1 MNVRRLYIITAAA
14 AVLFSGCARVVI
26 DRPDP
31 EGPETTGDVI
41 DFGIA
46 VTSGT
51 KGMINENDFNKAG
64 NQLHVYDFLSYNAN
78 EVKYIDNTITATT
91 VESAIKW
98 QFPDNKEYEWT
109 RTGAHKFF
117 GWFAF
122 DANSDLVPFSIFG
135 EDPAMDDTEKI
146 LTIPSTGMLTMNFST
161 PQFDFLYSNVIT
173 RTMDGQTSSHLP
185 VDLEMDHLFSAISIG
200 AENNIKSSITI
211 DNVTIQ
217 GLYNTQSAVVDFSGD
232 DTEVTYTKGNTR
244 GKLTITPNLT
254 LANGATAA
262 NILTSDSQTTTPFLI
277 WPQAASDLVAEN
289 DSYGIGVD
297 GKYFIKDES
306 APLIIVTYS
315 QGTGE
320 DAYTNVI
327 PLPIPEGAW
336 EPGVHNHIDITF
348 ADKIVLARIKVM
360 PWNYTEND
368 VDFEE
373 GSLSIHEG
381 NTLTVQDANCSK
393 DLVNKTVYFSNT
405 LPITCNFWLDT
416 PKGATWMVSKLCD
429 VDAFEIIDGSGTIDG
444 SQAEFKIRPLVS
456 GDIDRDYVL
465 KLHFSVRLPDGRSV
479 DADNP
484 VLGTNMEYD
493 YSFIIQKQ

>member
-14 AVLFSGCARVVI
+14 AVLFTGCARVVI
-26 DRPDP
+26 DDP
-31 EGPETTGDVI
+31 SPVGPETTGEVI
-41 DFGIA
+41 DFGIS
-46 VTSGT
+46 VNPGT
-51 KGMINENDFNKAG
+51 KGMINENNFNKID
-64 NQLHVYDFLSYNAN
+64 NKLQVFDFLSYDAK
-78 EVKYIDNTITATT
+78 EVKYIDGEITAKD
-91 VESAIKW
+91 VESSIKW

-122 DANSDLVPFSIFG
+122 DANAYLKPFSIFG
-135 EDPAMDDTEKI
+135 EDPAMDDTDKT
-146 LTIPSTGMLTMNFST
+146 LTLPSTGMLTMNFST

-185 VDLEMDHLFSAISIG
+185 VDLEMNHLFSAISIG

-211 DNVTIQ
+211 DNVTVQ

-232 DTEVTYTKGNTR
+232 DTAVTYTKGSTR
-244 GKLTITPNLT
+244 GKLDITPNLT
-254 LANGATAA
+254 LENGATAA

-277 WPQAASDLVAEN
+277 WPQAASDLVAEKG
-289 DSYGIGVD
+289 SYGIDDD
-297 GKYFIKDES
+297 GECFTGGDS
-306 APLIIVTYS
+306 NPLIIVTYT
-315 QGTGE
+315 QGSGE
-320 DAYTNVI
+320 DTYTNVI

-348 ADKIVLARIKVM
+348 ADKIVLASVKVM

-368 VDFEE
+368 IDFEE

-381 NTLTVQDANCSK
+381 NTLTIQDANCSK
-393 DLVNKTVYFSNT
+393 DLANKTIYFSNT

-444 SQAEFKIRPLVS
+444 TQAEFKIRPLAT

>member
-14 AVLFSGCARVVI
+14 AVLFSGCVRVVI

-41 DFGIA
+41 DFGIS
-46 VTSGT
+46 VTPGT

-122 DANSDLVPFSIFG
+122 DANSDLEPSSIFG

-161 PQFDFLYSNVIT
+161 PQFDFLYSDIIK

-185 VDLEMDHLFSAISIG
+185 VDLEMNHLFSAISIG
-200 AENNIKSSITI
+200 AENFLKGDITI
-211 DNVTIQ
+211 NSVTIQ
-217 GLYNTQSAVVDFSGD
+217 GLYNTQKADVDFSGD
-232 DTEVTYTKGNTR
+232 ETAITYTKSETR
-244 GKLTITPNLT
+244 GKFITTPNVT
-254 LANGATAA
+254 LKQDETLA
-262 NILTSDSQTTTPFLI
+262 NILTSDSEHTTPFLI
-277 WPQAASDLVAEN
+277 WPQEADDLVPNAEYYVN
-289 DSYGIGVD
+289 
-297 GKYFIKDES
+297 ES
-306 APLIIVTYS
+306 GECVTGGDNNPLIIITYS
-315 QGTGE
+315 IGSGA
-320 DAYTNVI
+320 DAFQCTI
-327 PLPIPEGAW
+327 PLPIPAGAW
-336 EPGVHNHIDITF
+336 QAGVHNHISIAF
-348 ADKIVLARIKVM
+348 ADKVISAKVVVL
-360 PWNYTEND
+360 PWDYTETD
-368 VDFEE
+368 IDFEE
-373 GSLSIHEG
+373 GTLSIHDG
-381 NTLTVQDANCSK
+381 NELSVQDANCYK
-393 DLVNKTVYFSNT
+393 DLVNKKIYLTNT
-405 LPITCNFWLDT
+405 LPIKCNFWLDT
-416 PKGATWMVSKLCD
+416 PRGSTWMVTKLCD
-429 VDAFEIIDGSGTIDG
+429 IDAFEIIDGSGTIDG
-444 SQAEFKIRPLVS
+444 SQAEFQIRPMVS
-456 GDIDRDYVL
+456 GDIARDYIL

-484 VLGTNMEYD
+484 VLGTNKEYD
-493 YSFIIQKQ
+493 YSFIIQKK